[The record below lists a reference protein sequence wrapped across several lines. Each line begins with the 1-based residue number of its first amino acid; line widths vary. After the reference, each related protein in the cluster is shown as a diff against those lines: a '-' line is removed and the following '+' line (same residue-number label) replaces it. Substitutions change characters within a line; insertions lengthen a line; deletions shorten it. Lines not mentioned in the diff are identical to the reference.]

1 MQVYE
6 SREDYLETILILSQR
21 NKVVRSIDIAV
32 EMGYSKPSVS
42 RAVGIL
48 KESGYILMDSKGYIT
63 FTDKGR
69 EKAEKIYDR
78 HINIARYLNEIL
90 GVDNSVALEDSCK
103 MEHVL
108 SEEAYQKML
117 GVLAEKDAKK

>member
-6 SREDYLETILILSQR
+6 SREDYLETILVLSKR

-48 KESGYILMDSKGYIT
+48 KDAGYIVVDSKGFIT
-63 FTDKGR
+63 FTEKGK

-78 HINIARYLNEIL
+78 HINIAKYLTEVL
-90 GVDNSVALEDSCK
+90 GVTESVALEDACR

-117 GVLAEKDAKK
+117 ASIK